1 MRVVFAD
8 TSFWIATLNPAD
20 SLHTRAIDVYSGL
33 GAHRLYTSEMVLTE
47 VFNSLADEGANIRK
61 AVVAFESQ
69 LRQQANVVM
78 VPQTSS
84 DFRAAVR
91 FYEQRL
97 DQEWGLTD
105 CASFI
110 VMQRENITEALTYDH
125 HFEQAGFVALLRT

>member
-105 CASFI
+105 WCFFHCDAT
-110 VMQRENITEALTYDH
+110 REH
-125 HFEQAGFVALLRT
+125 H